1 MIQFS
6 FNEPLFHY
14 TITIII
20 GSVTELQ
27 TQHVLDLELTSEL
40 QKAMFIDKEK
50 GAFIYNEGCFYKN
63 VVIYVGCD
71 DISLLN
77 RSIFSGVFL
86 ELNQEGVCYSET
98 NNKLYAAMIEFYTSN
113 IIKGVDQE
121 IEQDHTFSISANDIS
136 ITLRKEN

>member
-1 MIQFS
+1 MIHFS

-27 TQHVLDLELTSEL
+27 TQHFLDLRLASEL
-40 QKAMFIDKEK
+40 QKAMSIDKEK

-63 VVIYVGCD
+63 IVIYVGCD

-77 RSIFSGVFL
+77 KSIFNGVFL
-86 ELNQEGVCYSET
+86 ELNQEGVCYSEKK
-98 NNKLYAAMIEFYTSN
+98 NKLYAAMIEFYTYN
-113 IIKGVDQE
+113 IIKGIDQE
-121 IEQDHTFSISANDIS
+121 IEQDHTFSISANDTY
-136 ITLRKEN
+136 ITLKKEN

>member
-1 MIQFS
+1 MIHFS

-27 TQHVLDLELTSEL
+27 TQHFLDLRLTSEL
-40 QKAMFIDKEK
+40 KKAMSIDKEK

-71 DISLLN
+71 DISYLN
-77 RSIFSGVFL
+77 KSIFNGVFL
-86 ELNQEGVCYSET
+86 ELNREGVYYSET

-121 IEQDHTFSISANDIS
+121 IEQDHTFYISANDIY